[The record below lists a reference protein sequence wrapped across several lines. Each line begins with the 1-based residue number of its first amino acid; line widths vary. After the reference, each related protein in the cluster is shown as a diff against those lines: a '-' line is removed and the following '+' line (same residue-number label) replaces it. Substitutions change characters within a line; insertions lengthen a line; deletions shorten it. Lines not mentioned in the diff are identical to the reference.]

1 MFAAARCVSMIKTWI
16 QPGLG
21 SADTLQGGLLKS
33 AAALSRCSAAVVLML
48 STSAWASGQDQVGP
62 SVVSEGQITFM
73 AVRPDPEGYWYESRA
88 WLSADSLESGLI
100 TLDTCHRQLDP
111 NGRVVIRFNP
121 ERVRSIEVLSSQGIG
136 ETLVEPQRVDMRDV
150 QRGGE
155 ICLRLQSRALE
166 PIGDGRW
173 RLHAGP
179 LMRRYLDGYLP
190 MRASLSVTWPEGL
203 LDIAQVLPVPQAGVV
218 FSQRNDGA
226 TLDMTFAGTLRSTW
240 DLQLARR

>member
-1 MFAAARCVSMIKTWI
+1 MLADARYSLRLKPAASWRHTL
-16 QPGLG
+16 LG
-21 SADTLQGGLLKS
+21 
-33 AAALSRCSAAVVLML
+33 AVVLL
-48 STSAWASGQDQVGP
+48 CFGFGGLGPLTALAAQPTEEQAVGP
-62 SVVSEGQITFM
+62 SVVNEGQITFM

-88 WLSADSLESGLI
+88 WLSADSLQSGLI

-121 ERVRSIEVLSSQGIG
+121 ERVQTIEVLSSQGIG
-136 ETLVEPQRVDMRDV
+136 ETIVESQRVDMRNV

-166 PIGDGRW
+166 ATGEGRW

-190 MRASLSVTWPEGL
+190 MRALLSVSWPEGL
-203 LDIAQVLPVPQAGVV
+203 LDVADVSPVPQAGVV
-218 FSQRNDGA
+218 FSERPDGA